1 MSKYEN
7 CVQAAMAQWRNF
19 LNISIMKNET
29 EVFVMKDK
37 TYHAYLDSHERQLVI
52 HSLVELKNRLIQEG
66 RYTDCVD
73 ELIFKVVN
81 TPSKKIVFNEVNT
94 IPGFTSHSRYPNMMK
109 GIGLSFAE
117 MLDKLIGLYVK

>member
-29 EVFVMKDK
+29 EVLVMKDK

-81 TPSKKIVFNEVNT
+81 APVKK
-94 IPGFTSHSRYPNMMK
+94 MK
-109 GIGLSFAE
+109 IE
-117 MLDKLIGLYVK
+117 YI

>member
-37 TYHAYLDSHERQLVI
+37 TYHGYLDSHERQLVI

-81 TPSKKIVFNEVNT
+81 APVKK
-94 IPGFTSHSRYPNMMK
+94 MK
-109 GIGLSFAE
+109 IE
-117 MLDKLIGLYVK
+117 HI